1 MLGLTTTDYVLLAI
15 ANYVAIVTLVR
26 LMRARRDEL
35 LGQLRS
41 EFTAEKAR
49 LAEEKRRAERKAKA
63 KQQKQK
69 AA

>member
-15 ANYVAIVTLVR
+15 ASYVAIVTLVR

-35 LGQLRS
+35 LGRLRS
-41 EFTAEKAR
+41 DFAAEKAR
-49 LAEEKRRAERKAKA
+49 LADEKPRAEREAKA
-63 KQQKQK
+63 KQTKQR

>member
-1 MLGLTTTDYVLLAI
+1 VLGLTTTDYVLLAI
-15 ANYVAIVTLVR
+15 ASYVAIVTLVR

-41 EFTAEKAR
+41 EFAAEKAR
-49 LAEEKRRAERKAKA
+49 LAEEQRRAERQAKEKQA
-63 KQQKQK
+63 KQQ